1 MANDKDPRYARTEA
15 AIRSAFLE
23 LVHNAPVTSVTASS
37 VCRQAGI
44 SRNAFY
50 LHHSGVAALY
60 VAMVD
65 ELLADVRGACLSF
78 AEKVSASG
86 NNDEG
91 FIPLV
96 LSALVRHEGLL
107 RALLPSDDGAIAK
120 RLADGMADAY
130 VEASLVLSDQ
140 GNSLENRLRCTFS
153 AWALMGFMQRWLSLT
168 DRPIQEMLPYLSEFH
183 AGVLAEAMHY
193 LTGGDNPKTGSNQRM
208 LPIHKAR

>member
-23 LVHNAPVTSVTASS
+23 LVREVPVASVTASD
-37 VCRQAGI
+37 VCRRADI

-50 LHHSGVAALY
+50 LHHSGVSALY

-65 ELLADVRGACLSF
+65 ELLADVREACLAF
-78 AEKVSASG
+78 AKRVFASG
-86 NNDEG
+86 NLDEG
-91 FIPLV
+91 LMSLV

-130 VEASLVLSDQ
+130 VEASLTLSGQ
-140 GNSLENRLRCTFS
+140 GDSLEHRLRCTFS

-168 DRPIQEMLPYLSEFH
+168 DRPIPEMLPYLAEFH
-183 AGVLAEAMHY
+183 VGVQADAVRY
-193 LTGGDNPKTGSNQRM
+193 LTGGDG
-208 LPIHKAR
+208 L

>member
-1 MANDKDPRYARTEA
+1 MANDKDPRYIRTEA
-15 AIRSAFLE
+15 AIRFAFLE
-23 LVHNAPVTSVTASS
+23 LVREASVASVTASD
-37 VCRQAGI
+37 VCRWAGI

-65 ELLADVRGACLSF
+65 ELLADVRSACLAF
-78 AEKVSASG
+78 VEKVSASG
-86 NNDEG
+86 NLDEG
-91 FIPLV
+91 FISSV

-130 VEASLVLSDQ
+130 VEASLVLSEQ
-140 GNSLENRLRCTFS
+140 GDSLEHRLRCTFS

-168 DRPIQEMLPYLSEFH
+168 DRPISEMLPYLSEFH
-183 AGVLAEAMHY
+183 AGVQVDAMRY
-193 LTGGDNPKTGSNQRM
+193 LTGSAG
-208 LPIHKAR
+208 L

>member
-23 LVHNAPVTSVTASS
+23 LVRDAPVASVTASS
-37 VCRQAGI
+37 VCRKAGI

-65 ELLADVRGACLSF
+65 ELLADVRGACLAS
-78 AEKVSASG
+78 AKRVSASG
-86 NNDEG
+86 DTDEG
-91 FIPLV
+91 FMSSV
-96 LSALVRHEGLL
+96 LSALARHEGLL
-107 RALLPSDDGAIAK
+107 RALLPSDEGAIAK

-130 VEASLVLSDQ
+130 VEAALVLSGQ
-140 GNSLENRLRCTFS
+140 GDSFEHRLRCAFS

-168 DRPIQEMLPYLSEFH
+168 DRPIQEMLPYLVEFH
-183 AGVLAEAMHY
+183 AGVQADAMRY
-193 LTGGDNPKTGSNQRM
+193 LTGDAG
-208 LPIHKAR
+208 L

>member
-23 LVHNAPVTSVTASS
+23 LMREVPVASVAASG
-37 VCRQAGI
+37 VCRRAGI

-50 LHHSGVAALY
+50 LRHSGVAALY

-65 ELLADVRGACLSF
+65 ELLADVREACLAF
-78 AEKVSASG
+78 AKRVSVSG
-86 NNDEG
+86 NLDEG
-91 FIPLV
+91 LMYLV

-107 RALLPSDDGAIAK
+107 RPLLPSDDGAIAK

-130 VEASLVLSDQ
+130 VEASLTLSGQ
-140 GNSLENRLRCTFS
+140 GDSLEHRLRCTFS

-168 DRPIQEMLPYLSEFH
+168 DRPIPEMLPYLAEFH
-183 AGVLAEAMHY
+183 AGVQADAMRY
-193 LTGGDNPKTGSNQRM
+193 LTGGDG
-208 LPIHKAR
+208 L

>member
-1 MANDKDPRYARTEA
+1 MANDNDPRYIRTEA

-23 LVHNAPVTSVTASS
+23 LVRDAPVASVTASG
-37 VCRQAGI
+37 VCRRAGI

-65 ELLADVRGACLSF
+65 ELLADVRGACLAS
-78 AEKVSASG
+78 AKRVSASG
-86 NNDEG
+86 DTDEG
-91 FIPLV
+91 FMSSV
-96 LSALVRHEGLL
+96 LSALARHEGLL

-130 VEASLVLSDQ
+130 VEAALVLSELGD
-140 GNSLENRLRCTFS
+140 SFEHRLRCTFS

-168 DRPIQEMLPYLSEFH
+168 DRPISEMLPYLSEFH
-183 AGVLAEAMHY
+183 AGVQINAMRY
-193 LTGGDNPKTGSNQRM
+193 LTGGDG
-208 LPIHKAR
+208 L

>member
-23 LVHNAPVTSVTASS
+23 LMREVPVGSVTASG
-37 VCRQAGI
+37 VCRRAGI

-65 ELLADVRGACLSF
+65 ELLADVRGACLAF
-78 AEKVSASG
+78 AERVFATADI
-86 NNDEG
+86 NEG
-91 FIPLV
+91 FMSAV
-96 LSALVRHEGLL
+96 LGALVRHEGLL
-107 RALLPSDDGAIAK
+107 QALLPSDDGAIAK

-130 VEASLVLSDQ
+130 VEASLTLSGQ
-140 GNSLENRLRCTFS
+140 GDSLEHRLRCTFS

-168 DRPIQEMLPYLSEFH
+168 DRPIPEMLPYLAEFH
-183 AGVLAEAMHY
+183 AGVQADAVRY
-193 LTGGDNPKTGSNQRM
+193 LTGGDG
-208 LPIHKAR
+208 L

>member
-23 LVHNAPVTSVTASS
+23 LVRDAPVASVTASS
-37 VCRQAGI
+37 VCRKAGI

-65 ELLADVRGACLSF
+65 ELLADVREACLAF
-78 AEKVSASG
+78 AGRVSASG
-86 NNDEG
+86 DVNEG
-91 FIPLV
+91 FMSLV
-96 LSALVRHEGLL
+96 LAALARHEGLL

-130 VEASLVLSDQ
+130 VEASLVLSGQ
-140 GNSLENRLRCTFS
+140 GDSLENRLRCTFS
-153 AWALMGFMQRWLSLT
+153 TWALMGFMQRWLSLT
-168 DRPIQEMLPYLSEFH
+168 DRPIPEMLPNLEEFH
-183 AGVLAEAMHY
+183 AGVLADAMRY
-193 LTGGDNPKTGSNQRM
+193 LTGSDD
-208 LPIHKAR
+208 L

>member
-1 MANDKDPRYARTEA
+1 MANDNDPRYIRTEA

-23 LVHNAPVTSVTASS
+23 LVCEAPVASVTASD

-65 ELLADVRGACLSF
+65 ELLADVREACLSF
-78 AEKVSASG
+78 ARRISATGSI
-86 NNDEG
+86 NEE
-91 FIPLV
+91 LMSSV

-107 RALLPSDDGAIAK
+107 RALLPSDDGTIAK

-130 VEASLVLSDQ
+130 VEASLVLSSQ
-140 GNSLENRLRCTFS
+140 GDSLEHRLRCTFS
-153 AWALMGFMQRWLSLT
+153 AWALMGFMQSWLSLT
-168 DRPIQEMLPYLSEFH
+168 DRPTSEMLPYLEEFH
-183 AGVLAEAMHY
+183 AGVQVDAMRY
-193 LTGGDNPKTGSNQRM
+193 LTGGAG
-208 LPIHKAR
+208 L